1 MSNQIINDK
10 LVAGIGR
17 VSLTTKVSNSFPM
30 VGEKVTLTAITKW
43 AQRVNFKK
51 MGDPAVSQVE
61 ETVENTTQ
69 STDTEIVVAAE
80 GELRQDVRAWN
91 YGSYTEERFSDSRKR
106 MLYAMIPQ
114 ELPYHEVEVST
125 EITRTDE
132 DFFVIL
138 SSDNGY
144 ELSRDDTIV
153 VYILKENGDVTKS
166 SDVLAVR
173 TQADFA
179 LTDGKLISTAINI
192 SERGIYDV
200 ETSYSN
206 AAAGKTIRKRVNKL
220 VTITPR
226 LATRPTEGQ
235 EPIGVITGDQ
245 NTQIKMYKT
254 GENDLYCTF
263 EIPNLTYYSGI
274 SIADIPAG
282 YDAYTLVLSKPYS
295 VDDNCYSKI
304 WLKGNGNGGVA
315 NASGTP
321 NFSFEHPLVITVDSE
336 IPVELHG
343 YSYNCVSY
351 IGDVHNTV
359 WDGRG
364 YHNLHNGIRFT
375 KNPVTGHKPVT
386 NMQLLNG
393 TSDVEVFECE
403 FTDVSFS
410 PIMSKTDPSSD
421 KPQYWKGNFEEKNFW
436 WHHNYTHNTDSEGC
450 YLGYFDSGYQS
461 MTYTGETVTLK
472 NIAGEDVTYNTGHS
486 YKVTAHQLT
495 NFRFY
500 RNIYEHTGYD
510 GVQISNAFGEVCY
523 NRLYDCAWKQEA
535 SQTSG
540 LSIQGFSGKCY
551 NNEVIEC
558 YGPNIQMG
566 PIGNIDFF
574 NNVVYSS
581 RGSGIQMLFSYN
593 NLYQN
598 PTDAPEGSGVINDT
612 IQMILHN
619 NVIAAPGITVNGRN
633 TVQVTGLHMYDNL
646 IANNGNLVGNMASS
660 TEAKWKDQA
669 VNNAIFRYSDLYEK
683 SEEYKIADYESG
695 DFRISYN
702 SPLVSIGL
710 GTSFEFDH
718 VGYRNW
724 FGGGISPIGP
734 YQGKFIDSSI
744 VNIPLTLLSVFIN
757 DNAEEVSQ
765 STVSISYSYSG
776 NATQY
781 RLGEYPDLSDAVW
794 TNISPSPI
802 VYQLKDT
809 SYGIKTVYM
818 QLKNNSETSD
828 ILSDSINYSYK
839 PLVLNS
845 ITINNGAIS
854 TWENIVSVILSY
866 TESSTTAESYRVAE
880 SEVALETTEWLALV
894 NPFDFTLSEGTGVKV
909 LYVQMRDNEGN
920 ITDIVSSSIEL
931 VAQPQEITAISLQW
945 GNQDL
950 GYDEFDLI
958 NTGIRSSSPYQNALS
973 NLGNVFAKMLRTTL
987 SAASFSDS
995 YAGAVTGDDSF
1006 PYKDKYMYR
1015 NQPITAYSGG
1025 SGSLIYSF
1033 MDIAAGKYRIRIF
1046 ASSVNEAVVNDSA
1059 YYKAYTGY
1067 GTDNQVEYSF
1077 EKPTSVLNN
1086 VSEWMIKEVDI
1097 LDDGLLTVEF
1107 GMTSNSATALRLGVM
1122 NIIDFVKVV
1131 PITGF
1136 EIGVKNQTG
1145 TYIQF
1150 FGICQPDNCTE
1161 DDFTWSIQENTQS
1174 ATINPRTGLL
1184 SINPTATTEE
1194 IITIQAVSPY
1204 NAELVKTKQVTIQY
1218 DAPLESL
1225 AIVGNTA
1232 PIGRNAVYSV
1242 AYTPV
1247 TTTQRGITWSVIS
1260 QDHGVNASIDSAGKL
1275 TFSGSGNV
1283 SIKVTSIDDPAIF
1296 ATLDVAVTY
1305 YDADIVEYFES
1316 ISDGTLYFDSGILPT
1331 LETKAEMVFIPDS
1344 LSATSDLFGSRT
1356 SSSDTAKMYMFKGNN
1371 QVSAGMG
1378 TINTGNIATAF
1389 DLSQKVVLTLDKD
1402 TYVVTNGDKIYTKT
1416 VGITDVFT
1424 SQQNLYI
1431 CKINTTEAN
1440 RSSLKGKFYSCRI
1453 WKSDVLVGHF
1463 LPCLHDGVMS
1473 LVNIVDGSYH
1483 DNIGSGI
1490 GVIYPI

>member
-1 MSNQIINDK
+1 MSKQIINDK

-17 VSLTTKVSNSFPM
+17 VSLTTKTTESFPL
-30 VGEKVTLTAITKW
+30 VGEKVILTALTKW

-51 MGDPAVSQVE
+51 MSDPAAPQTE

-69 STDTEIVVAAE
+69 STSSELTVAAE
-80 GELRQDVRAWN
+80 GELRQDIRAWN
-91 YGSYTEERFSDSRKR
+91 YGSYADERFSDFKKR
-106 MLYAMIPQ
+106 FLYAMLPQ
-114 ELPYHEVEVST
+114 TLPYFTVKAT
-125 EITRTDE
+125 EIARVGETGT
-132 DFFVIL
+132 IL
-138 SSDNGY
+138 IVSENGY
-144 ELSRDDTIV
+144 PNSRARTMQARI
-153 VYILKENGDVTKS
+153 YKENDKANPVKT
-166 SDVLAVR
+166 
-173 TQADFA
+173 
-179 LTDGKLISTAINI
+179 LTFNI
-192 SERGIYDV
+192 GRPTPEGYVDTYTFSEATDRGIYDV
-200 ETSYSN
+200 EVDVTDTES
-206 AAAGKTIRKRVNKL
+206 GITLTKRINKL
-220 VTITPR
+220 ITITPR
-226 LATRPTEGQ
+226 LAERPTYGQ
-235 EPIGVITGDQ
+235 EPIGIITGDQ
-245 NTQIKMYKT
+245 NTQIKMYET
-254 GENDLYCTF
+254 GDNDLYCTF
-263 EIPNLTYYSGI
+263 EIPNLTYYNGI

-282 YDAYTLVLSKPYS
+282 YDAYTLVLSKP
-295 VDDNCYSKI
+295 VAADDNCYSKI

-321 NFSFEHPLVITVDSE
+321 NFSFEHPLVITIDSE

-375 KNPVTGHKPVT
+375 KNPATGHKPVT

-403 FTDVSFS
+403 FTDVTFS

-436 WHHNYTHNTDSEGC
+436 WHHNRTHDTNGEGC
-450 YLGYFDSGYQS
+450 YLGYFDSGYQI
-461 MTYTGETVTLK
+461 MTYTGNDITLI
-472 NIAGEDVTYNTGHS
+472 NLAGEEVKYYSGQS

-500 RNIYEHTGYD
+500 RNTYEHTGYD
-510 GVQISNAFGEVCY
+510 GVQISNSFGEVCY

-558 YGPNIQMG
+558 YGPSVQMG
-566 PIGNIDFF
+566 PIGDIEFF

-581 RGSGIQMLFSYN
+581 RGGGGFQMLFSYN

-598 PTDAPEGSGVINDT
+598 PTDAPEGSGVVNNT
-612 IQMILHN
+612 MRMVLHN
-619 NVIAAPGITVNGRN
+619 NVIATKSVTINGRN
-633 TVQVTGLHMYDNL
+633 TVQVTGLHMYDNV
-646 IANNGNLVGNMASS
+646 IANNGNLVGNMTGS
-660 TEAKWKDQA
+660 TETKWKEQA
-669 VNNAIFRYSDLYEK
+669 VNNVVFKFTELYDK

-695 DFRISYN
+695 DFRIAYN
-702 SPLVSIGL
+702 SPLISIGL
-710 GTSFEFDH
+710 GTSFEFDFN
-718 VGYRNW
+718 GYRNW
-724 FGGGISPIGP
+724 LPGGISPIGP
-734 YQGKFIDSSI
+734 YQGKYVDSSI
-744 VNIPLTLLSVFIN
+744 VHVPLTLLSVFI
-757 DNAEEVSQ
+757 DDDAAELED
-765 STVSISYSYSG
+765 TELSISYSYSG

-781 RLGEYPDLSDAVW
+781 RIGEQADLSDAEW
-794 TNISPSPI
+794 MNIMPSPI
-802 VYQLKDT
+802 TYQLKDT
-809 SYGIKTVYM
+809 RYGTKTVYM
-818 QLKNNSETSD
+818 QLQNNSETST

-839 PLVLNS
+839 PLDLKS
-845 ITINNGAIS
+845 ITINNGATS
-854 TWENIVSVILSY
+854 TWETVVSVTLSY
-866 TESSTTAESYRVAE
+866 TESSTTAESYRAAE
-880 SEVALETTEWLALV
+880 SAAELETAEWIALV
-894 NPFDFTLSEGTGVKV
+894 NPFDFTLSEGTGVKA
-909 LYVQMRDNEGN
+909 LYAQMRDNEGN

-931 VAQPQEITAISLQW
+931 VEMPQEITAISLQW
-945 GNQDL
+945 PLNNF
-950 GYDEFDLI
+950 GYDDDGKI
-958 NTGIRSSSPYQNALS
+958 NLGVKNTSVGTQNLLS
-973 NLGNVFAKMLRTTL
+973 NLGNIFAKMIRITL

-1015 NQPITAYSGG
+1015 NQPITAYYGG
-1025 SGSLIYSF
+1025 SGSLVYSF
-1033 MDIAAGKYRIRIF
+1033 TDIATGKYRVRIF

-1077 EKPTSVLNN
+1077 EKPTSILNN
-1086 VSEWMIKEVDI
+1086 VSEWMIKEIDI

-1107 GMTSNSATALRLGVM
+1107 GMTSNSTTALRLGVM

-1131 PITGF
+1131 PITDF
-1136 EIGVKNQTG
+1136 EIGIKDQTG

-1150 FGICQPDNCTE
+1150 FGICQPDKCTE
-1161 DDFTWSIQENTQS
+1161 DDFTWSIRENTQS

-1194 IITIQAVSPY
+1194 IITVQAVSPY

-1225 AIVGNTA
+1225 AIVGNTT
-1232 PIGRNAVYSV
+1232 PIGKNAVYSV

-1247 TTTQRGITWSVIS
+1247 TTTQRNVVWSIRS
-1260 QDHGVNASIDSAGKL
+1260 QDNGVNASIEGGKL

-1283 SIKVTSIDDPAIF
+1283 SIKVASANNPAIF

-1305 YDADIVEYFES
+1305 YDADVVEYFENS
-1316 ISDGTLYFDSGILPT
+1316 VNGGLFFDSGILPT
-1331 LETKAEMVFIPDS
+1331 LETSVELTVIPDTI
-1344 LSATSDLFGSRT
+1344 ASDYDIFGSRT
-1356 SSSDTAKMYMFKGNN
+1356 STSDTAKMYMYKGNN

-1378 TINTGNIATAF
+1378 TINTGNVATAF
-1389 DLSQKVVLTLDKD
+1389 DLSQKVVLKLDKD
-1402 TYVVTNGDKIYTKT
+1402 TYVVTNGDNTFSKA
-1416 VGITDVFT
+1416 VGTTDEFT
-1424 SQQNLYI
+1424 SERNLYI
-1431 CKINTTEAN
+1431 GKINTAEAN

-1463 LPCLHDGVMS
+1463 LPCFHDGVLS

-1483 DNIGSGI
+1483 DNLGNGTGLIWPEI
-1490 GVIYPI
+1490 